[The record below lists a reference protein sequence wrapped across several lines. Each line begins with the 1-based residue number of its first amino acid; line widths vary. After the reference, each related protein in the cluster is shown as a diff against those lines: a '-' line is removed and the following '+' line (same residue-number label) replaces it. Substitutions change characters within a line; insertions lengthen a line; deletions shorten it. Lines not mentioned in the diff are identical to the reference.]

1 LKISELKE
9 IKTIRRPTKEFDG
22 KGNRVFEEVQV
33 EVNVAV
39 TFEEKNWPRYFA
51 KLIDLIPLIIVLYLL
66 FEIHFFLIFCS
77 AIILNIILGA
87 ISESLS
93 GRTLGKRIFNL
104 RVVNDFGK
112 SPAFHQSLIRNFL
125 FILTFDGSTSILFR
139 KLLDK
144 YGIFSFVASPNNSK
158 ARIFVVDKEE
168 YEKIKKLLV
177 TRTD

>member
-1 LKISELKE
+1 MKISELKE
-9 IKTIRRPTKEFDG
+9 IKTIRRPTKEFDE

-33 EVNVAV
+33 EVNIVA
-39 TFEEKNWPRYFA
+39 TFKEKNWSRYFA
-51 KLIDLIPLIIVLYLL
+51 KLIDLFPLIMVLYLL
-66 FEIHFFLIFCS
+66 FEFHFFLIFCS

-87 ISESLS
+87 LSESIW
-93 GRTLGKRIFNL
+93 GQTIGKRIFDL

-112 SPAFHQSLIRNFL
+112 NPTFHQSLIRNFL
-125 FILTFDGSTSILFR
+125 FILSFDGSTSILFR

-144 YGIFSFVASPNNSK
+144 YGILSFVTSPDNSK

-177 TRTD
+177 TRKD